1 MASVTRVN
9 GLGVT
14 VGTLYS
20 PNCNLF
26 LMTVKDSS
34 GPTAIDLRDEDDAV
48 NEALEQIIKELNPL
62 AWFAVNAD
70 TGIVYLVM
78 DKNISDAS
86 ELQARVRT
94 IGKDSG
100 ATTTSIGPN
109 DIDISGTTI
118 TAAATFTVTS

>member
-1 MASVTRVN
+1 MGSVTRVN

-14 VGTLYS
+14 TGTLYS

-48 NEALEQIIKELNPL
+48 DEALEMIIKELNPL
-62 AWFAVNAD
+62 AWFAVATD
-70 TGIVYLVM
+70 TGVVYLVM
-78 DKNISDAS
+78 DKSVNDAS

-94 IGKDSG
+94 IGKDVG

-109 DIDISGTTI
+109 DIDISGTTVV
-118 TAAATFTVTS
+118 AAASFTVAA